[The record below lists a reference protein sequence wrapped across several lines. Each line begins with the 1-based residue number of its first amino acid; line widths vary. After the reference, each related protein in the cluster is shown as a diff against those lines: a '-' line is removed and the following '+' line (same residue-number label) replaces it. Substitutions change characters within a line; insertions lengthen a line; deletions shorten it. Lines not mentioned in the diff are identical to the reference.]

1 MTSDNNQFDLNSIDE
16 SLQENLIVPDLDDTI
31 TPKPEQKKPK
41 LSMDDEA
48 LAHLIG
54 DNDAPPTLEDD
65 NKQLS
70 RDLAEAGMSLKNDN
84 SSEDIN
90 SDDDR
95 TIVYR
100 KNVDY
105 LMHFKPTKKGLISGG
120 PIIKIDKTQRVY
132 LSKALGKGAPTL
144 YEFEDALRNLGVSDI
159 PGKFIYLLQCDD
171 KNLILKSTNNI
182 ESYSKLL
189 MLAFYANSSCDNFLV
204 TQIAK
209 SKEIHM
215 ICLDTEYTKDSIA
228 YYCGY
233 FDTINPDY
241 SVDVTLNMEYQHFST
256 YYKGLL
262 DGGNYGTYVKMMLMF
277 GNIVCP
283 ESLSI
288 LEKRLY
294 YRDDISN
301 CRKISKEEFLSL
313 VDEIK
318 NKYPRKH
325 LDMDALQK
333 STQEY
338 IRTTKP
344 QSKSE
349 QEQHSVPLL
358 ETDTPKKADTVEVP
372 NVDDTQEL
380 VDLINNSDVSEIE

>member
-1 MTSDNNQFDLNSIDE
+1 MDNNKFDLNSIDD
-16 SLQENLIVPDLDDTI
+16 LQENLVVPDLNDTV
-31 TPKPEQKKPK
+31 TPVKPK
-41 LSMDDEA
+41 ESKSLSMDEEA
-48 LAHLIG
+48 LTQLIG
-54 DNDAPPTLEDD
+54 DNDTPPTLEDD
-65 NKQLS
+65 NRQLS
-70 RDLAEAGMSLKNDN
+70 RDLAEAGMSLKDDKE
-84 SSEDIN
+84 STEVN

-100 KNVDY
+100 KNIDY
-105 LMHFKPTKKGLISGG
+105 IMHFKPTKKGLISGG
-120 PIIKIDKTQRVY
+120 PIIKIDDTQRVY

-171 KNLILKSTNNI
+171 KSLILKSQNNI

-204 TQIAK
+204 RQIAK
-209 SKEIHM
+209 AKEIHM

-233 FDTINPDY
+233 FDSINPDY

-277 GNIVCP
+277 GNLVCP

-294 YRDDISN
+294 YRDDISK
-301 CRKISKEEFLSL
+301 CRVISKEEFLSL
-313 VDEIK
+313 VDEIEA
-318 NKYPRKH
+318 KYPRKK
-325 LDMDALQK
+325 LDMNALQK
-333 STQEY
+333 ATQEY
-338 IRTTKP
+338 IKKTKVDP
-344 QSKSE
+344 NAENHQLPIDEDAEDKLKQTE
-349 QEQHSVPLL
+349 TVDVPN
-358 ETDTPKKADTVEVP
+358 TADADT
-372 NVDDTQEL
+372 QKL
-380 VDLINNSDVSEIE
+380 VDLLNNSNVEEIE